1 MKMLLRIKRLP
12 RSPLLLPNERNAI
25 TKLNSQLGNGNME
38 ICLRILHVLVEL
50 QINLDFL
57 WTVTGTLLN
66 SLNCFLDDNV
76 ISLMVTNSVKYA
88 GQQKGEHS
96 FEHTNENMKLF
107 LAKQFFCS
115 VNMLFYQG
123 GACTGSIGQ
132 ICWTQLLQKP
142 CREKSVKTP
151 CVGQARRWSNK
162 DKKTISVPQ
171 SYLVSTYNK
180 CMGGFDRLDQNI
192 ATYRFS
198 IRTKKWWWPDFSFL
212 VSASI
217 NNAWILYR
225 QSPSNET
232 HKLDLLE
239 FSTEYCEH
247 ISSECIRTFTP
258 PRAFF
263 RNFPRMNTCRSIA
276 EISVINSS
284 I

>member
-123 GACTGSIGQ
+123 GACR
-132 ICWTQLLQKP
+132 LLGASARFAERSCCKSHV
-142 CREKSVKTP
+142 EKKVWRHLAPDKQG
-151 CVGQARRWSNK
+151 VGLTRTRRPSRSLSHIWSAP
-162 DKKTISVPQ
+162 T
-171 SYLVSTYNK
+171 T
-180 CMGGFDRLDQNI
+180 
-192 ATYRFS
+192 
-198 IRTKKWWWPDFSFL
+198 
-212 VSASI
+212 
-217 NNAWILYR
+217 NAWVGLIVLTRTLQRTDSLYAPR
-225 QSPSNET
+225 SGGGQTSPFWWV
-232 HKLDLLE
+232 LP
-239 FSTEYCEH
+239 STMLGYC
-247 ISSECIRTFTP
+247 IDRVLPMRLINLTSRS
-258 PRAFF
+258 
-263 RNFPRMNTCRSIA
+263 FPRSIVNTYLL
-276 EISVINSS
+276 SVSGHLPPHGHSS
-284 I
+284 GIFPGWIHVGL